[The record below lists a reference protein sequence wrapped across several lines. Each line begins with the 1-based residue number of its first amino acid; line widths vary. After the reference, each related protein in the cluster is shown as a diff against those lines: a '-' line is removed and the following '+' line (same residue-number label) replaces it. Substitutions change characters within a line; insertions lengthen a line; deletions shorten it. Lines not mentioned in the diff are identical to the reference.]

1 MTQKKQKALD
11 NINYRMRG
19 DNTLAMIEVLTPIVE
34 KVKKAYVWIDVGCN
48 RQKKIL
54 KEDDIP
60 KDVKEELTTV
70 LYLVDMLNI
79 TNWNKLKKQ
88 LLFKYGED
96 WMEKV
101 METRKHVNEK
111 ILEFVDYKVI
121 DWMKLYGVAKGEDCT

>member
-19 DNTLAMIEVLTPIVE
+19 DNTLAMIEVLTPMVE
-34 KVKKAYVWIDVGCN
+34 TVKKAYVWLSVFCDL
-48 RQKKIL
+48 QKKIL
-54 KEDDIP
+54 KEDEIP

-70 LYLVDMLNI
+70 LYLVDLLNI

-88 LLFKYGED
+88 LLFKYGEE

-111 ILEFVDYKVI
+111 ILEFVDYKV
-121 DWMKLYGVAKGEDCT
+121 DVGMRAYGLAEGEDCT

>member
-54 KEDDIP
+54 
-60 KDVKEELTTV
+60 
-70 LYLVDMLNI
+70 
-79 TNWNKLKKQ
+79 NWNKLKKQ